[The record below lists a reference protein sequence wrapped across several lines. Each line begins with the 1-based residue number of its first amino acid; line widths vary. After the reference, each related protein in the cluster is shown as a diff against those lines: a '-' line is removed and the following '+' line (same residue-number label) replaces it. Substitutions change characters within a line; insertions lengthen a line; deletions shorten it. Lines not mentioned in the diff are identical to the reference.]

1 MKGKTGLW
9 LLAATLCLLSVNLK
23 AQTANETRQLMKLH
37 KEAFFDIRIM
47 ESDQASRVA
56 EEVAEFMK
64 KYEDVAIT
72 VIGYADRETGN
83 PTLNI
88 YYARGRAENFR
99 RDLVKRFG
107 VDPNRISV
115 DWKGDRVQPF
125 TENARNRCVIIDGYG
140 YEANNLLM
148 PVRNATTRANAQRQ
162 QFQDTK
168 AAQYTTE
175 MNKHAKDTIVIS
187 HVDTLW
193 LGRKDSLDTDS
204 IEGKWAKYNWFVT
217 LAAGPAIFQGDHNID
232 AVWSDRIYPAF
243 DFSIGKWVLPAI
255 GLRAGVNFDKIHNY
269 YNANANYPNELAS
282 KYGEFV
288 HGASPDKPYS
298 KRPWLYRMDYN
309 AWNFHVDLMVNF
321 SHFMW
326 RPYNRRLWNLI
337 GYAGV
342 GCIATWDQ
350 GSPEWH
356 NQDWFNYATSWNV
369 GILNSFR
376 LTEHFDFNIDLR
388 LKKFND
394 DFNCWRQGRDMDGT
408 TDLMIG
414 FTWHFTKRGF

>member
-1 MKGKTGLW
+1 MKEMKGKTGLW

-162 QFQDTK
+162 
-168 AAQYTTE
+168 
-175 MNKHAKDTIVIS
+175 
-187 HVDTLW
+187 
-193 LGRKDSLDTDS
+193 
-204 IEGKWAKYNWFVT
+204 
-217 LAAGPAIFQGDHNID
+217 
-232 AVWSDRIYPAF
+232 
-243 DFSIGKWVLPAI
+243 
-255 GLRAGVNFDKIHNY
+255 
-269 YNANANYPNELAS
+269 
-282 KYGEFV
+282 
-288 HGASPDKPYS
+288 
-298 KRPWLYRMDYN
+298 
-309 AWNFHVDLMVNF
+309 
-321 SHFMW
+321 
-326 RPYNRRLWNLI
+326 
-337 GYAGV
+337 
-342 GCIATWDQ
+342 
-350 GSPEWH
+350 
-356 NQDWFNYATSWNV
+356 
-369 GILNSFR
+369 
-376 LTEHFDFNIDLR
+376 
-388 LKKFND
+388 
-394 DFNCWRQGRDMDGT
+394 
-408 TDLMIG
+408 
-414 FTWHFTKRGF
+414 